1 MLISPGLAARLLGIS
16 YPTLRRWIL
25 AGRIAARRTL
35 GGRYLIPDGE
45 IFRLLAS
52 DQLWLSVVRA
62 QSLPRRIKLSDAIG
76 RGVDVPLL
84 ERIGLAAEYNGRV
97 IFRECLD
104 QPVRI
109 IEKLLPSLLS
119 LKYGVGFRGDVEV
132 ARREV
137 RGFITLDYA
146 AYELT
151 GYQLPRTL
159 YLYPDELEDGKRRL
173 RKLGFK
179 PSSVSEADVVLLP
192 NFGSI
197 DRYRIHLDSLA
208 KGGRST
214 LDALAIE
221 LLRPEIVAVEARY
234 PAEMVRKV
242 VDDLRAMKYGREIAE
257 VGGSEDS

>member
-1 MLISPGLAARLLGIS
+1 MVPPGLAARLLGIS

-25 AGRIAARRTL
+25 AGRIAARRTP
-35 GGRYLIPDGE
+35 GGRYLIPDSE
-45 IFRLLAS
+45 ILRLLAS
-52 DQLWLSVVRA
+52 DQLWLSVARA
-62 QSLPRRIKLSDAIG
+62 QTLSRRVRLSDALD

-84 ERIGLAAEYNGRV
+84 ERVGLAVEYDGRV
-97 IFRECLD
+97 VFRECLD
-104 QPVRI
+104 QPIRV

-119 LKYGVGFRGDVEV
+119 LKHGLGFMGDAEL

-137 RGFITLDYA
+137 KGFITLDYA

-151 GYQLPRTL
+151 GYQAPRTL
-159 YLYPDELEDGKRRL
+159 YIYPEDLKREAKRL
-173 RKLGFK
+173 RELGFEQS
-179 PSSVSEADVVLLP
+179 PLTESDVVLLP
-192 NFGSI
+192 RFGAI
-197 DRYRIHLDSLA
+197 DRYRVHLDSLA

-221 LLRPEIVAVEARY
+221 LLKPEFVVVEARY

-242 VDDLRAMKYGREIAE
+242 VEDLRAMRYGRQIAE